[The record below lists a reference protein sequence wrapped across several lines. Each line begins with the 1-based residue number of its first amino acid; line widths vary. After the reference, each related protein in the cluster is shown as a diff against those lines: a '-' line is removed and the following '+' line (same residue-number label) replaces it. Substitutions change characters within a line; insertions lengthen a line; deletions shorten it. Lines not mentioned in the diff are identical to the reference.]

1 MNYSKYTKTL
11 FYALMIVFITIS
23 LVDAKKK
30 KGKGKGKKVAAAA
43 VVSNSSAHTDSATKT
58 ADHSDK
64 DVAAAISSAA
74 SGPTEGQLSEVYQKM
89 AGATNGIAMN
99 LDSSFG
105 GGRCNCVCEDNN

>member
-1 MNYSKYTKTL
+1 MNYSKYTKTF
-11 FYALMIVFITIS
+11 FYALLIVFIAIS

-30 KGKGKGKKVAAAA
+30 KGKGKGKKKVAAAA
-43 VVSNSSAHTDSATKT
+43 VVSNSSKSATT
-58 ADHSDK
+58 TMDHSDK
-64 DVAAAISSAA
+64 DVAAAISSVVP
-74 SGPTEGQLSEVYQKM
+74 GPTEGQLSDVYQKM